1 MSRRFEGKVAL
12 ITGAAHGLGRRDA
25 HAHAH
30 AFAAEGAAVG
40 VADLDADEAERGGVR
55 A

>member
-12 ITGAAHGLGRRDA
+12 ITGAAHGLGRRD
-25 HAHAH
+25 AHAH